1 LKAHLKMLRCAKRGK
16 LPAELKG
23 DDAAVVLELKGLGYM
38 DAIDTSSWD
47 GPAVMD
53 PKITLPGAQYLKE
66 QSTKITRWALA
77 GVGAL
82 IFAIFAA
89 AALNWLGLRP

>member
-1 LKAHLKMLRCAKRGK
+1 
-16 LPAELKG
+16 
-23 DDAAVVLELKGLGYM
+23 
-38 DAIDTSSWD
+38 
-47 GPAVMD
+47 MD

-82 IFAIFAA
+82 IFAIFTA